1 MASELHYYY
10 DAMEGKPW
18 ETGKVPEFVY
28 TIDGFNTAR
37 PWQPEQQ
44 TLSTEHHEHKDKALR
59 SSGELA
65 IPIMEGIL
73 FDTQRELDAVIVENK
88 GFIPN
93 LPDGAAVEVPAYVG
107 KNGITPMKMEPLPE
121 AIAALMRTQCSIQQL
136 LVEAFAERSRKKL
149 LQTILL
155 DPTVDS
161 YRQAVEMMNEMI
173 ALQQKL
179 LPQFI
184 D

>member
-1 MASELHYYY
+1 
-10 DAMEGKPW
+10 
-18 ETGKVPEFVY
+18 
-28 TIDGFNTAR
+28 
-37 PWQPEQQ
+37 
-44 TLSTEHHEHKDKALR
+44 
-59 SSGELA
+59 
-65 IPIMEGIL
+65 
-73 FDTQRELDAVIVENK
+73 VIVSNK

-93 LPDGAAVEVPAYVG
+93 LPDGSAVEVPAFVD
-107 KNGITPMKMEPLPE
+107 KNGIVPMQMEPLPE

-161 YRQAVEMMNEMI
+161 YRQAVEMMDEMI
-173 ALQQKL
+173 TLQQML
-179 LPQFI
+179 LPQFV

>member
-1 MASELHYYY
+1 LREEPNMTRSFDYTPLKGFSRRPAFTLIELLVVV
-10 DAMEGKPW
+10 AIIALLISMLLPSLSK
-18 ETGKVPEFVY
+18 
-28 TIDGFNTAR
+28 AR
-37 PWQPEQQ
+37 EQAKMVKCSSQ
-44 TLSTEHHEHKDKALR
+44 LKQIGLALQYC
-59 SSGELA
+59 
-65 IPIMEGIL
+65 M
-73 FDTQRELDAVIVENK
+73 DENK

-93 LPDGAAVEVPAYVG
+93 LPDGSAVEVPAHVD
-107 KNGITPMKMEPLPE
+107 KNGIVPMKMDPLPE

-136 LVEAFAERSRKKL
+136 LVEVFAERSRKKL

-173 ALQQKL
+173 DLQQVL
-179 LPQFI
+179 LPQFV